1 MIPGDWANMCQAVW
15 RSPLL
20 PLQSDKTGPDPE
32 RPGAYGSGTRFKRD
46 LLTYL
51 NAYGRTKTGP
61 LVKQL
66 ARYDFSAVR
75 AALIA
80 SVPSKRGLDVADS
93 QKETLWG
100 WPALRDILRNVPARE
115 STSPSHIVAQVSSI
129 ASLGQTDKW
138 LRDVFYKTL
147 ATSSSSPSAN
157 PPRYSIIFPTP
168 DEIRRS
174 LNGYGSGGSIHMKV
188 QSAQQQK
195 QLQYLHP
202 YLRQWAGDRDADSDP
217 NPPSTTGADAK
228 RDAGR
233 RRAAPHIKTYIRFT
247 DERMDSI
254 DWAMM
259 TSANLSTQAW
269 GAAVNAQGEV
279 RICSWE
285 IGVVVWP
292 GLFADT
298 TGNTDNTAQMVN
310 MVPCFKR
317 NRPAATTEGP
327 GMKEDDVVVGFR
339 MPYDLPL
346 TSYTPHDQPWC
357 ATASYTEPDWLG
369 RTWDM
374 P

>member
-1 MIPGDWANMCQAVW
+1 
-15 RSPLL
+15 
-20 PLQSDKTGPDPE
+20 
-32 RPGAYGSGTRFKRD
+32 
-46 LLTYL
+46 
-51 NAYGRTKTGP
+51 
-61 LVKQL
+61 
-66 ARYDFSAVR
+66 
-75 AALIA
+75 
-80 SVPSKRGLDVADS
+80 
-93 QKETLWG
+93 
-100 WPALRDILRNVPARE
+100 
-115 STSPSHIVAQVSSI
+115 
-129 ASLGQTDKW
+129 
-138 LRDVFYKTL
+138 
-147 ATSSSSPSAN
+147 
-157 PPRYSIIFPTP
+157 
-168 DEIRRS
+168 
-174 LNGYGSGGSIHMKV
+174 MKV

-195 QLQYLHP
+195 QLRYLRP

-217 NPPSTTGADAK
+217 DPPSSTTGADAK

-269 GAAVNAQGEV
+269 GAAVNAHGEV

-298 TGNTDNTAQMVN
+298 TGNTDNTAQTVN